1 MYGWTGRLLR
11 VNLSTGDV
19 KREDVSK
26 EVLEDYIGGSGLGA
40 KIFNDEV
47 PADVEPLSPEN
58 KILFMT
64 GPLTGTLAPTGG
76 RYMVITKSPLTG
88 IWLETNSGGEWGA
101 ELKFAGYDGVI
112 VEGRAK
118 DPVYLEILDDE
129 VSLRDASELW
139 GKTVSETTSALKDAV
154 GDDDSKVLAIGPA
167 GENGVLMACVVNELG
182 RAAGRGGSGAVM
194 GSKNLKAILVRG
206 TGSVKV
212 AKPGEFKDAV
222 MRSLKTLRE
231 NPVSGE
237 ALTTYGTAVL
247 VNIINENG
255 ILPTRNFSTG
265 VFEGAEKISG
275 EEMAATIL
283 KKKTACFA
291 CPIACGRY
299 CSVKGEF
306 EVEGEGPEYETV
318 WAFGAQCGVDDL
330 AAIAKA
336 NHLCNEYGID
346 TISMGNTIGCAMEA
360 FERGLLRETSGLTLN
375 FGNAEGMVKAV
386 ELTGRKEGVGEVLAL
401 GSKRLAAKLGEPGL
415 SMSVKGLELPAY
427 DPRGVKG
434 QGLAYATS
442 NRGGCHVQAYM
453 ISPEILG
460 LPEKLDR
467 LTTEGKP
474 AFVKML
480 QDFVCMINALGMCEF
495 SGFALGAEN
504 YAELLSTATGTEYSV
519 ERFMKT
525 GERLFNL
532 KRVINIAM
540 GVSRED
546 DTLPERLLKTPMP
559 EGPVAGQLAETEEMI
574 DEYYR
579 ERGWNTNGVP
589 TDEKLSELGLSR

>member
-1 MYGWTGRLLR
+1 
-11 VNLSTGDV
+11 
-19 KREDVSK
+19 
-26 EVLEDYIGGSGLGA
+26 
-40 KIFNDEV
+40 
-47 PADVEPLSPEN
+47 
-58 KILFMT
+58 
-64 GPLTGTLAPTGG
+64 
-76 RYMVITKSPLTG
+76 
-88 IWLETNSGGEWGA
+88 
-101 ELKFAGYDGVI
+101 
-112 VEGRAK
+112 
-118 DPVYLEILDDE
+118 
-129 VSLRDASELW
+129 
-139 GKTVSETTSALKDAV
+139 
-154 GDDDSKVLAIGPA
+154 
-167 GENGVLMACVVNELG
+167 
-182 RAAGRGGSGAVM
+182 M

-212 AKPGEFKDAV
+212 AKRGEFKDAV

-237 ALTTYGTAVL
+237 ALPTYGTAVL

-375 FGNAEGMVKAV
+375 FGNAEGMVRAI

-559 EGPVAGQLAETEEMI
+559 EGPVAGHLAETEEMI